1 MTAGRI
7 IKDGQPHAIDWAVMQ
22 QSKYEACGDG
32 YAIMQD
38 DDLIY
43 AVLIDGI
50 GSGAPAQQAAE
61 EGLHA
66 LNKAPAGELHRLF
79 DTVHDALQSSTRGAA
94 MAAVEINLSTCALSW
109 ASVGDVDGLL
119 DQADGGR
126 SSVIQVPGTLG
137 MMYSG
142 IKATRRNLHAG
153 DVLTLV
159 SDGIQRNH
167 RRHGGDGGSPS
178 FRARHLVDN
187 FARQSDDSTALCLQL
202 VAA

>member
-7 IKDGQPHAIDWAVMQ
+7 IKDGEPHAVDWAVAQ
-22 QSKYEACGDG
+22 RSKYEACGDG
-32 YAIMQD
+32 YAILQE

-50 GSGAPAQQAAE
+50 GSGVPAQTAAE
-61 EGLHA
+61 EGLRA
-66 LNKAPAGELHRLF
+66 LNMSPVGALHSMF
-79 DTVHDALQSSTRGAA
+79 DIVHNALQSKTRGAA

-109 ASVGDVDGLL
+109 ASVGDVDAML

-126 SSVIQVPGTLG
+126 CSVIQVPGTLG

-142 IKATRRNLHAG
+142 IKSTHHDLHAG
-153 DVLTLV
+153 DILTLV
-159 SDGIQRNH
+159 SDGIQSDY
-167 RRHGGDGGSPS
+167 RRHGRGGSPS
-178 FRARHLVDN
+178 FRARHLVGN